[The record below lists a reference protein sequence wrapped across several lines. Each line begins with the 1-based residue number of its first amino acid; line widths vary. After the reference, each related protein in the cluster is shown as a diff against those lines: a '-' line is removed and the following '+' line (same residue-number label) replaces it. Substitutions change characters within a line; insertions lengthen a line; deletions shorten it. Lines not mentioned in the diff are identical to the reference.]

1 MYAYEN
7 FLQKALG
14 HPNYSVWWN
23 FLVLG
28 TIVNVFVKLPNNLA
42 VSQGSEAAGILVGT
56 LIGTAL
62 FIAICSCIVNA
73 GINQWKDS

>member
-1 MYAYEN
+1 MKTFFKRLWAILIIL
-7 FLQKALG
+7 FG
-14 HPNYSVWWN
+14 GI